1 MSIEVEREELG
12 YVTIRQHGSGDYEAL
27 KRFYVVNLPTN
38 PFRSF
43 ITEDAIFK
51 QRAIIFIAENDGE
64 KVGSLFYTP
73 GEDHAYLHSLV
84 VKKECRGQ
92 GIAAEMLKA
101 AQEQAEADG
110 FAEITIEARNDD
122 LIRYYESL
130 GFRCNPNI
138 EKGLVKDIIS
148 PPPPISSPRI

>member
-1 MSIEVEREELG
+1 MRIEVKREELG
-12 YVTIRQHGSGDYEAL
+12 YVTIRQYGPGDYEAL
-27 KRFYVVNLPTN
+27 KRFYMVNLPTTKL
-38 PFRSF
+38 FDRF

-51 QRAIIFIAENDGE
+51 QRAIIFIAESEGE
-64 KVGSLFYTP
+64 KIGSLFYTP

-122 LIRYYESL
+122 LIRYYEGL
-130 GFRCNPNI
+130 GFKRNPNI
-138 EKGLVKDIIS
+138 TRGLIKDIS
-148 PPPPISSPRI
+148 AK